1 MGFLLVFLEA
11 FINVLAQA
19 LSLAIIVRVLLSWVP
34 FRLPWGLGE
43 FVWGISEPILA
54 PIRRWLPFMG
64 GMDLSPMVAL
74 IGIQIVESVLLR
86 ILPPTFPR

>member
-1 MGFLLVFLEA
+1 MAFLLVFLEA

-43 FVWGISEPILA
+43 FVYGISEPILA

-74 IGIQIVESVLLR
+74 IGIQIAESVLLR
-86 ILPPTFPR
+86 VLPPTFSP

>member
-1 MGFLLVFLEA
+1 MAVLLVFLEA